1 MIIAIPKGRL
11 MPLCLGA
18 LKKHGVLTKK
28 IDKSRKLS
36 YQLDNGIS
44 IFIVRNSDVITYVK
58 ENIAD
63 LAFIGSD
70 MLLEYQ
76 DQGKSYYDYGD
87 TKLSRCSL
95 VLAGRKEDQDKGF
108 GGAGA
113 ARGAGAAGGVGGAGA
128 GAARGAGGVGG
139 ARGAGGV
146 GGVGGAGGRIRVAT
160 KYENVAQKF
169 YSEMGKQADIIK
181 IRGSVELAAKSGFV
195 EHIVDIVDTG
205 RTLQENNLVPLRK
218 ITDVSTRIIVNKG
231 IMKSK
236 WREINPLAKKLTGS

>member
-95 VLAGRKEDQDKGF
+95 VVAGRKEDQDKGF
-108 GGAGA
+108 GAAGAGGVA
-113 ARGAGAAGGVGGAGA
+113 GAGGGTGGVGGAGGGAGAAGAGGA
-128 GAARGAGGVGG
+128 GAAR
-139 ARGAGGV
+139 
-146 GGVGGAGGRIRVAT
+146 GAGGRIRVAT

-205 RTLQENNLVPLRK
+205 RTLKENNLVPLRK
-218 ITDVSTRIIVNKG
+218 IADVSTRIIVNKG